1 MSHLGE
7 ENPTVSNTQIRRA
20 TETDVPAIVG
30 LIEDLAEYE
39 KARDECHIS
48 HEQLHKAL
56 FGSTPALFAHVA
68 EADGV
73 VCGTAVW
80 FLNFS
85 TWTGQHGIYLE
96 DLYVKPEQRGSG
108 LGKALLSA
116 LAAECVANGYTRL
129 DWAVLEWNTPSI
141 KFYDSLGA
149 NPQSDWITYRL
160 QGPALTEL
168 ASDR

>member
-1 MSHLGE
+1 M
-7 ENPTVSNTQIRRA
+7 SNTQIRHA
-20 TETDVPAIVG
+20 TEADVPAIVG

-39 KARDECHIS
+39 NAREECRITP
-48 HEQLHKAL
+48 EQLRTAL
-56 FGSTPALFAHVA
+56 FGSSPALFAHVA
-68 EADGV
+68 EADGA

-85 TWTGQHGIYLE
+85 TWTGHHGIYLE
-96 DLYVKPEQRGSG
+96 DLYVKPEQRGTG

-129 DWAVLEWNTPSI
+129 DWAVLDWNTPSI
-141 KFYDSLGA
+141 KFYDSIGA

-160 QGPALTEL
+160 QGPALVEL

>member
-1 MSHLGE
+1 M
-7 ENPTVSNTQIRRA
+7 SNTQIRRA
-20 TETDVPAIVG
+20 TVADVPAIVG
-30 LIEDLAEYE
+30 LIEDLADYE
-39 KARDECHIS
+39 NARDECLITT
-48 HEQLHKAL
+48 EQLHTAL
-56 FGSTPALFAHVA
+56 FGSKPALFAHVA

-85 TWTGQHGIYLE
+85 TWTGHHGIYLE

-129 DWAVLEWNTPSI
+129 DWAVLDWNTPSI

-149 NPQSDWITYRL
+149 RPQSDWITYRL
-160 QGPALTEL
+160 QGPALAEL

>member
-1 MSHLGE
+1 M
-7 ENPTVSNTQIRRA
+7 SNTQIRRA
-20 TETDVPAIVG
+20 TEADVPAIVG

-39 KARDECHIS
+39 KLRDECQIT
-48 HEQLHKAL
+48 EDQLHTAL
-56 FGSTPALFAHVA
+56 FGSAPALFAHVA
-68 EADGV
+68 ESDGV
-73 VCGTAVW
+73 VRGTAVW

-96 DLYVKPEQRGSG
+96 DLYVKPEHRGTG

-129 DWAVLEWNTPSI
+129 EWAVLDWNTPSI

-160 QGPALTEL
+160 QGTGLAEL
-168 ASDR
+168 AADR

>member
-1 MSHLGE
+1 M
-7 ENPTVSNTQIRRA
+7 SNTQIRRA
-20 TETDVPAIVG
+20 AEADVPAIVG

-39 KARDECHIS
+39 KLRDECQIT
-48 HEQLHKAL
+48 EDQLRTAL
-56 FGSTPALFAHVA
+56 FGSAPALFAHVA
-68 EADGV
+68 ESDGV

-85 TWTGQHGIYLE
+85 TWTGRHGIYLE
-96 DLYVKPEQRGSG
+96 DLYVKPEQRGTG

-129 DWAVLEWNTPSI
+129 EWAVLDWNTPSI

-160 QGPALTEL
+160 QGTGLAEL
-168 ASDR
+168 AADR

>member
-1 MSHLGE
+1 M
-7 ENPTVSNTQIRRA
+7 TNTLIRRA
-20 TETDVPAIVG
+20 AEADIPAIVG

-39 KARDECHIS
+39 HARDECLIT
-48 HEQLHKAL
+48 EQQLHQAL
-56 FGSTPALFAHVA
+56 FGSHPALFAHVA
-68 EADGV
+68 ESGGV
-73 VCGTAVW
+73 ICGTVVW

-85 TWTGQHGIYLE
+85 TWTGHHGIYLE
-96 DLYVKPEQRGSG
+96 DLYVRPEQRGAG

-129 DWAVLEWNTPSI
+129 DWAVLDWNTPSI

-160 QGPALTEL
+160 QGPALAEL
-168 ASDR
+168 AKDG

>member
-1 MSHLGE
+1 MS
-7 ENPTVSNTQIRRA
+7 STQIRRA
-20 TETDVPAIVG
+20 TEADVQAIVG

-39 KARDECHIS
+39 KARDECLITE
-48 HEQLHKAL
+48 EQLRKAL

-68 EADGV
+68 EVDGV

-85 TWTGQHGIYLE
+85 TWTGYHGIYLE
-96 DLYVKPEQRGSG
+96 DLYVKPEQRGAG

-129 DWAVLEWNTPSI
+129 DWAVLDWNTPSI

-160 QGPALTEL
+160 SGPALAEL

>member
-1 MSHLGE
+1 M
-7 ENPTVSNTQIRRA
+7 
-20 TETDVPAIVG
+20 
-30 LIEDLAEYE
+30 
-39 KARDECHIS
+39 
-48 HEQLHKAL
+48 
-56 FGSTPALFAHVA
+56 
-68 EADGV
+68 

-96 DLYVKPEQRGSG
+96 DLYVKPEQRGTG

-129 DWAVLEWNTPSI
+129 DWAVLDWNTPSI
-141 KFYDSLGA
+141 KFYDSIGA

-160 QGPALTEL
+160 QGPALAQL

>member
-1 MSHLGE
+1 M
-7 ENPTVSNTQIRRA
+7 TNTLVRRA
-20 TETDVPAIVG
+20 AEADVPAIVG

-39 KARDECHIS
+39 HARDECLIT
-48 HEQLHKAL
+48 EQQLHQAL
-56 FGSTPALFAHVA
+56 FGSHPALFAHVA
-68 EADGV
+68 ESGGV
-73 VCGTAVW
+73 ICGTAVW

-85 TWTGQHGIYLE
+85 TWTGHHGIYLE
-96 DLYVKPEQRGSG
+96 DLYVRPEQRGAG

-149 NPQSDWITYRL
+149 RPQSDWITYRL
-160 QGPALTEL
+160 QGPALAEL
-168 ASDR
+168 AKDNWD

>member
-1 MSHLGE
+1 M
-7 ENPTVSNTQIRRA
+7 SNTQIRRA
-20 TETDVPAIVG
+20 TEADVPAIVG

-39 KARDECHIS
+39 KLRDECQIT
-48 HEQLHKAL
+48 EDQLRTAL
-56 FGSTPALFAHVA
+56 FGSAPALFAHVA
-68 EADGV
+68 ESDGV

-85 TWTGQHGIYLE
+85 TWTGRHGIYLE
-96 DLYVKPEQRGSG
+96 DLYVKPEQRGTG

-129 DWAVLEWNTPSI
+129 EWAVLDWNTPSI

-160 QGPALTEL
+160 QGTGLAEL
-168 ASDR
+168 AADR

>member
-1 MSHLGE
+1 M
-7 ENPTVSNTQIRRA
+7 SNTQIRRA
-20 TETDVPAIVG
+20 TEADVPAIVG

-39 KARDECHIS
+39 NAREECLIAP
-48 HEQLHKAL
+48 EQLRTAL
-56 FGSTPALFAHVA
+56 FGSNPALFAHVA

-85 TWTGQHGIYLE
+85 TWTGHHGIYLE
-96 DLYVKPEQRGSG
+96 DLYVKPEQRGTG

-129 DWAVLEWNTPSI
+129 DWAVLDWNTPSI
-141 KFYDSLGA
+141 KFYDSIGA

-160 QGPALTEL
+160 QGPALAEL

>member
-1 MSHLGE
+1 M
-7 ENPTVSNTQIRRA
+7 SNTQIRRA
-20 TETDVPAIVG
+20 TEADVPAIVG

-39 KARDECHIS
+39 KLRDECQIT
-48 HEQLHKAL
+48 EDQLRTAL
-56 FGSTPALFAHVA
+56 FGSAPALFAHVA
-68 EADGV
+68 ESDGM

-85 TWTGQHGIYLE
+85 TWTGRHGIYLE
-96 DLYVKPEQRGSG
+96 DLYVKPEQRGTG

-129 DWAVLEWNTPSI
+129 EWAVLDWNTPSI

-160 QGPALTEL
+160 QGIGLAEL
-168 ASDR
+168 AADR

>member
-1 MSHLGE
+1 M
-7 ENPTVSNTQIRRA
+7 TNTLVRRA
-20 TETDVPAIVG
+20 AVADVPAIVG
-30 LIEDLAEYE
+30 LIRDLAEYE
-39 KARDECHIS
+39 HARDECLVTE
-48 HEQLHKAL
+48 EQLHQAL
-56 FGSTPALFAHVA
+56 FGSHPALFAHVA
-68 EADGV
+68 ESGGA

-85 TWTGQHGIYLE
+85 TWTGHHGIYLE
-96 DLYVKPEQRGSG
+96 DLYVRPEQRGAG

-129 DWAVLEWNTPSI
+129 DWAVLDWNTPSI

-160 QGPALTEL
+160 QGPALAEL
-168 ASDR
+168 AKDNWD

>member
-1 MSHLGE
+1 LS
-7 ENPTVSNTQIRRA
+7 STQIRRA
-20 TETDVPAIVG
+20 TEADVPAIVG

-39 KARDECHIS
+39 KARDECLITE
-48 HEQLHKAL
+48 EQLHEAL

-68 EADGV
+68 ESDGV
-73 VCGTAVW
+73 VSGTAVW

-85 TWTGQHGIYLE
+85 TWTGHHGIYLE
-96 DLYVKPEQRGSG
+96 DLYVKPEQRGAG

-129 DWAVLEWNTPSI
+129 DWAVLDWNTPSI

-160 QGPALTEL
+160 SGPALAEL